1 MRLNARF
8 GLAFATTSLVSEINL
23 AAWNNSP
30 DHYAKGTA
38 VRHCGNL
45 RHRHSPPTA
54 CKLVGF
60 RFYFTLLTGV
70 LFNFPSRY
78 LFTIG
83 RLRVFSLGSW
93 FSEIPAWFHLSSST
107 WARSKEGNVIFAYWT
122 ITILGRFFQTLQ
134 LTTSTLLSRL
144 EAETLL
150 PATPPIQRPQSLT
163 YRRFRLFPFRSPL
176 LGESRLL
183 SLPWVT
189 KMFQFTQ
196 FAS

>member
-1 MRLNARF
+1 M
-8 GLAFATTSLVSEINL
+8 I
-23 AAWNNSP
+23 P
-30 DHYAKGTA
+30 
-38 VRHCGNL
+38 CGI
-45 RHRHSPPTA
+45 HSPPTA
-54 CKLVGF
+54 CKPVGF
-60 RFYFTLLTGV
+60 RFYFTPLTGV

-93 FSEIPAWFHLSSST
+93 FSEIPAWFQLSSST